1 MELGQVTD
9 ATKNEWKIEF
19 NNGNENKLLI
29 IILMFVGNKEL
40 LTYFQNFNIYEK
52 IKSTK
57 MKMRDV
63 L

>member
-57 MKMRDV
+57 MKMSDV

>member
-19 NNGNENKLLI
+19 NSGNENTLLI